1 MNNYSKYWD
10 KKLPDNLT
18 KSTYSIWLDNFIKEF
33 SNNNL
38 PILDLGCGNGDD
50 TKWLVENK
58 FNVVSSDFSLSSIE
72 YVKKINPN
80 TILLDMSKLEDWKNL
95 EDNTYSAI
103 IANLSLHYFNNDT
116 TIMILKELKRI
127 LIPNGT
133 LIARV
138 NTNLDT
144 EFGAGDGI
152 EIEPNFYQNLERG
165 IDKRFFTEE
174 SAQQYFSIIG
184 NPTITLKTIQYIGK
198 QKQIFEIVVKN
209 EKNN

>member
-1 MNNYSKYWD
+1 MNKYSQYWD

-18 KSTYSIWLDNFIKEF
+18 KSTYSIWLDNFKKEL
-33 SNNNL
+33 NVNNL

-50 TKWLVENK
+50 SKWLIENNYK
-58 FNVVSSDFSLSSIE
+58 VVSSDFSISSIE
-72 YVKKINPN
+72 HVKKINPN
-80 TILLDMSKLEDWKNL
+80 TILLDMSNIEDWKQI
-95 EDNTYSAI
+95 EDNAFSSVV
-103 IANLSLHYFNNDT
+103 ANLSLHYFDNAT
-116 TIMILKELKRI
+116 TIMILKEIKRI
-127 LIPNGT
+127 LINNGI

-165 IDKRFFTEE
+165 IDKRFFTKE
-174 SAQQYFSIIG
+174 SALEYFSIIG
-184 NPTITLKTIQYIGK
+184 KPSITLRTIKYIGK

-209 EKNN
+209 DKN